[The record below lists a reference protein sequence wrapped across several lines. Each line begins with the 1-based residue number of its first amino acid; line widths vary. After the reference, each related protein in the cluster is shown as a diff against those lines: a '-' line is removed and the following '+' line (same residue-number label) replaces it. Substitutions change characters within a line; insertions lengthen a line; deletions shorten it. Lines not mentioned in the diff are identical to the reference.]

1 MSDASETRIKELRSQ
16 ISDEGQAIDSYKA
29 GTAALMG
36 LGVFLG
42 LLALGGGYEILA
54 GNARLWHG
62 LGIMRGV
69 LYWVTGGLA
78 FVSLVLL
85 AAAARRERRRDRD
98 REARLDKLEAELADL
113 LDRADE
119 KKVGEKKVDE
129 KKGAHSVRP

>member
-1 MSDASETRIKELRSQ
+1 MKELRSR
-16 ISDEGQAIDSYKA
+16 IGEEGQAIDSYKA

-42 LLALGGGYEILA
+42 LLALGGGYEIFA

-62 LGIMRGV
+62 LGITRGM

-78 FVSLVLL
+78 FVSLVLF

-98 REARLDKLEAELADL
+98 REARLDKLEMELADL
-113 LDRADE
+113 VAREDE
-119 KKVGEKKVDE
+119 KSEVE
-129 KKGAHSVRP
+129 KKGAQSVRP